1 MEKKT
6 ELNAEILKF
15 KEESD
20 AIDAKRVKLEKDIE
34 KNKKLKEEAVLQASI
49 NKSEKDLIEVQ
60 RNELEELKKYYGD
73 ILKN

>member
-1 MEKKT
+1 LEKKT